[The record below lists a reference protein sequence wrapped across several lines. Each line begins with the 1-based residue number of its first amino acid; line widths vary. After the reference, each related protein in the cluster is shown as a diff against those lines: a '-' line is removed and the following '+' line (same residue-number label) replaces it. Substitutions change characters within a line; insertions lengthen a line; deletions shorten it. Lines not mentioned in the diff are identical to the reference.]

1 MEGSSALIRS
11 RLHRRLANLA
21 GCAIVAGLIG
31 YALFAQHVLGLEACP
46 LCIFQRVAYI
56 AGGAVFLAAAL
67 HAPRNAR
74 FYGLA
79 ALVAN
84 AVGGAIAARHVYIQ
98 NLPADQVPACGPG
111 LDYLMDA
118 FPLMDTLRL
127 VLTGSGE
134 CADVV
139 WSFLGLSMP
148 AWALVWFVL
157 LGALAVVAN
166 WSFVPRASVFRRRR
180 FR

>member
-1 MEGSSALIRS
+1 MIRT
-11 RLHRRLANLA
+11 RRERRWANLA
-21 GCAIVAGLIG
+21 GCAIVAGLIA
-31 YALFAQHVLGLEACP
+31 YALYAQYGLGLEACP

-56 AGGAVFLAAAL
+56 VGAAVFLVAGL
-67 HAPRNAR
+67 HAPGNAR
-74 FYGLA
+74 LYGLA
-79 ALVAN
+79 ALVPN
-84 AVGGAIAARHVYIQ
+84 VVGGGIAARHVYIQ

-118 FPLMDTLRL
+118 FPVMDMLRL

-148 AWALVWFVL
+148 SWALVWFVL
-157 LGALAVVAN
+157 LSALAVVAN
-166 WSFVPRASVFRRRR
+166 WNRYATIGQSRHKNPD
-180 FR
+180 